1 MFTWVDNT
9 MYIVKDD
16 VGTVIAVFD
25 TEKKANKFAKQ
36 NKNYY
41 VDEAVKYDYKDFYYK
56 EVQAVTVRVVATR
69 FDVNISVIKN
79 TKTTEYNMM
88 VKEDTKNGIFDF
100 TFVAGTFYLESAL
113 VYIRVWL
120 MEHRLDNIVKTPW
133 NLIES

>member
-25 TEKKANKFAKQ
+25 TEKKANKFAKK

-41 VDEAVKYDYKDFYYK
+41 VDEAVKYAYKDFYYK

-69 FDVNISVIKN
+69 FDVNISIIKN

-88 VKEDTKNGIFDF
+88 VKEDTKNGMFDF
-100 TFVAGTFYLESAL
+100 TFAAGTFDLEHAL

-120 MEHRLDNIVKTPW
+120 MEHRLDNIVEMPW
-133 NLIES
+133 KLIES

>member
-1 MFTWVDNT
+1 MFTWADKM
-9 MYIVKDD
+9 MYVVKDD
-16 VGTVIAVFD
+16 VGTVIAIFD
-25 TEKKANKFAKQ
+25 TEKEANEFAKK

-69 FDVNISVIKN
+69 FDVNISIIKN

-100 TFVAGTFYLESAL
+100 TFAAGTFDLESAL
-113 VYIRVWL
+113 VYIRVWF
-120 MEHRLDNIVKTPW
+120 MENRLDKIVEMPW
-133 NLIES
+133 KLIEY